1 MQNKSKTFVIVI
13 VIILLV
19 VASYVA
25 FVRKALKDINSVA
38 TEDKI
43 STTDDDAIAA
53 KKRLEFD
60 KTAPAKIVALGTTFT
75 AKKDQKFTIKG
86 DNKDTFVITS
96 FYNVGSC
103 PPGSYCFAP
112 GGQSVFYSIT
122 ATDSAGTRRTYDSQ
136 RQEDL
141 AAMPYAVTIISSDY
155 ETYAKVMIQ

>member
-53 KKRLEFD
+53 KK
-60 KTAPAKIVALGTTFT
+60 TFGIR
-75 AKKDQKFTIKG
+75 Q
-86 DNKDTFVITS
+86 N
-96 FYNVGSC
+96 
-103 PPGSYCFAP
+103 
-112 GGQSVFYSIT
+112 
-122 ATDSAGTRRTYDSQ
+122 SAGKNRCPRYDIHCKKKIKHLQSK
-136 RQEDL
+136 
-141 AAMPYAVTIISSDY
+141 AMQKILSW
-155 ETYAKVMIQ
+155 

>member
-75 AKKDQKFTIKG
+75 AKKDQTFTIKG
-86 DNKDTFVITS
+86 DAKDTFMVTS
-96 FYNVGSC
+96 FYNVIC
-103 PPGSYCFAP
+103 PPGEQCFSP
-112 GGQSVFYSIT
+112 GGQDVRYSIT
-122 ATDSAGTRRTYDSQ
+122 ASDASGTRRTYKSEIPSDIES
-136 RQEDL
+136 
-141 AAMPYAVTIISSDY
+141 MPYTVTVISSDY
-155 ETYAKVMIQ
+155 KTYAKIMIQ